1 MVFRSGALQQ
11 RPRFAQ
17 IESWTEMAI
26 APLGADNAAPMGDHA
41 VTTLAAQP
49 GRNLV
54 FVITVGL
61 GFAALAAY
69 VTNGFGLLG
78 SRETAAPE
86 QPWLVH
92 SGDKIIVPEGSPL
105 RDVSPLRRRKASP
118 LTPNWCCRVSS
129 KRILR
134 ALRAS

>member
-1 MVFRSGALQQ
+1 V
-11 RPRFAQ
+11 
-17 IESWTEMAI
+17 
-26 APLGADNAAPMGDHA
+26 
-41 VTTLAAQP
+41 
-49 GRNLV
+49 V
-54 FVITVGL
+54 FVITMGL

-69 VTNGFGLLG
+69 LTHGFGLLG
-78 SRETAAPE
+78 SPNTAAPE

-105 RDVSPLRRRKASP
+105 RDRRRKASRS
-118 LTPNWCCRVSS
+118 TPNWCCRVSS